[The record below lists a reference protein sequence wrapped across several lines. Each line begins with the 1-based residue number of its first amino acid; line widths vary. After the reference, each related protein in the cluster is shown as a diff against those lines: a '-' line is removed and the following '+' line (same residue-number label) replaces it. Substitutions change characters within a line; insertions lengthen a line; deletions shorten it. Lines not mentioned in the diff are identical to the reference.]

1 MTCSAREVRRVR
13 IVLFALPCL
22 GLPLCAAALS
32 VTDFGAVPDDSG
44 DDLAAIQNTVNAASA
59 GETVYFP
66 GGTYRIS
73 GAIIVTKS
81 AVRLEGTNTNGSVL
95 LYVGGALSEMI
106 GIGGVANVVV
116 SHLTL
121 DGNGSAAVKD
131 GILAGGGSGHRFQNL
146 VIRNFGNSP
155 EGPRGI
161 RFDPDVTDSTIV
173 SNRIENIGT
182 GSAWGAGIRLSWR
195 SSRNRVTDN
204 VISNTGRGGIFC
216 NDQSTDNVIC
226 RNVVAGS
233 GGARLGIEVWGAC
246 HRALIEDNRIDHWL
260 SLDGSDFCAVRR
272 NTVSDKSGLYAWAGL
287 EGITR
292 NSVFTDNI
300 VDGGAQV
307 GISQSNWPTKEY
319 ILWAR
324 NTIKASAMFGLLLGG
339 ADGPCQYQYFY
350 RNTFLS
356 SIGTQPPAQYSGTG
370 DGMRFDQNCYFISFE
385 TNEISSNYH
394 DGVWPMW
401 ARENLNYFSFTGNTI
416 QNNGNGGVWDGFG
429 NDLEWEDNIIS
440 GNHGG
445 GADWNVQLTSRG
457 FANQK
462 PVAAFDC
469 PEVVLPGATVSF
481 SNTSWDAD
489 GTISRALWDF
499 GDGLPSTNVH
509 PEHVYANTGRYVVSL
524 VVWDDGGRG
533 ALATRSVA
541 VVTRP
546 EISGATVSGD
556 NLSLAITNLAITS
569 SNNIRRSLNLLS
581 SDWNVVTTFV
591 AAAAYTNWSE
601 QLTDTWSR
609 VFFRIESY

>member
-1 MTCSAREVRRVR
+1 M
-13 IVLFALPCL
+13 
-22 GLPLCAAALS
+22 
-32 VTDFGAVPDDSG
+32 
-44 DDLAAIQNTVNAASA
+44 
-59 GETVYFP
+59 
-66 GGTYRIS
+66 
-73 GAIIVTKS
+73 
-81 AVRLEGTNTNGSVL
+81 
-95 LYVGGALSEMI
+95 
-106 GIGGVANVVV
+106 
-116 SHLTL
+116 
-121 DGNGSAAVKD
+121 
-131 GILAGGGSGHRFQNL
+131 
-146 VIRNFGNSP
+146 
-155 EGPRGI
+155 
-161 RFDPDVTDSTIV
+161 
-173 SNRIENIGT
+173 
-182 GSAWGAGIRLSWR
+182 
-195 SSRNRVTDN
+195 
-204 VISNTGRGGIFC
+204 
-216 NDQSTDNVIC
+216 IC

-233 GGARLGIEVWGAC
+233 GGERLGIEVWGEC
-246 HRALIEDNRIDHWL
+246 HRTLIEDNRIDHWL

-272 NTVSDKSGLYAWAGL
+272 NTVSDKSGIYAWAGL
-287 EGITR
+287 EGITK
-292 NSVFTDNI
+292 NSVFADNV

-324 NTIKASAMFGLLLGG
+324 NTIKASAMFGLFLQGSS
-339 ADGPCQYQYFY
+339 GPCTYQYFY
-350 RNTFLS
+350 QNRFLS
-356 SIGTQPPAQYSGTG
+356 SIGTQPPAQYFGTG
-370 DGMRFDQNCYFISFE
+370 DGFRLDHNCYYISFDS
-385 TNEISSNYH
+385 NEFSYNYLN
-394 DGVWPMW
+394 GIWPFG
-401 ARENLNYFSFTGNTI
+401 ARDTQNYLSFTGNTI
-416 QNNGNGGVWDGFG
+416 QNNENGGAWDGFG
-429 NDLEWEDNIIS
+429 NDLEWEGNIIS